1 MSFDKNTSLDFRFN
15 MYESVN
21 REGSQLE
28 NGQMGNGSVANLPNT
43 EREEGG
49 KRQSYQ
55 EVEITPNTPTMSD
68 EDVKV
73 TVLRQ

>member
-43 EREEGG
+43 EREEGC
-49 KRQSYQ
+49 KRQSY
-55 EVEITPNTPTMSD
+55 
-68 EDVKV
+68 
-73 TVLRQ
+73 